1 MKTVQEITDYLGGTL
16 IGDAEHPI
24 NALGSLEHAGQGTL
38 TYAEADYLDQV
49 SDTGASCIL
58 IPSGKFPNKTVIL
71 VDNPRLAFAKI
82 AHWLFPFKPP
92 FNGIHETALVN
103 DHAVVSP
110 EIAIGAWTVVES
122 GAHIGRRTVIFPGC
136 YIGHNCHV
144 GDDCIVYPR
153 VVLYPDTKIGDR
165 AIIHAGAVIGADGFG
180 FVSNGEQQVKVPQI
194 GNVVIGSDV
203 EIGANTCIDR
213 GTLDTTHINDGS
225 KLDNL
230 CQIAHNV
237 QIGQHTVISSQTGIA
252 GSSHIGNQAI
262 IGGQV
267 GVGDHCHISD
277 QAMVGSQ
284 GGVLSR
290 KRIPSGE
297 VYWGTPAR
305 PLKDV
310 KLQQAHIGRL
320 PKLAQELKDLRA
332 EFIELKKNLAQSSS
346 D

>member
-1 MKTVQEITDYLGGTL
+1 MKTAQEIADYLGGTL
-16 IGDAEHPI
+16 IGNAENKI
-24 NALGSLEHAGQGTL
+24 NALGSLKHAGQGTL
-38 TYAEADYLDQV
+38 TYAETDYLNQV
-49 SDTGASCIL
+49 SDTRASCVL
-58 IPSGKFPNKTVIL
+58 VPSGQFPDQTVIV
-71 VDNPRLAFAKI
+71 VDNPRLAFAKT

-92 FNGIHETALVN
+92 FSGIHNTALV
-103 DHAVVSP
+103 DDQAVLSADV
-110 EIAIGAWTVVES
+110 AIGAWTIVES
-122 GAHIGRRTVIFPGC
+122 GAHIGQRTVIFPGC

-144 GDDCIVYPR
+144 GEDCIVYPR
-153 VVLYPDTKIGDR
+153 VVLYPTTQLGDR
-165 AIIHAGAVIGADGFG
+165 AIVHAGAVIGADGFG

-194 GNVVIGSDV
+194 GTVVIGSDV

-213 GTLDTTHINDGS
+213 GTLDTTRIDNGT

-237 QIGQHTVISSQTGIA
+237 QIGRDTVISSQTGIA

-277 QAMVGSQ
+277 QAMIGSQ
-284 GGVLSR
+284 GGIPSR

-320 PKLAQELKDLRA
+320 PKFAQEVKNLRA
-332 EFIELKKNLAQSSS
+332 EFNELKKSVTRSSS

>member
-1 MKTVQEITDYLGGTL
+1 MKTAQEIADYLGGTL
-16 IGDAEHPI
+16 IGKAEHKI

-38 TYAEADYLDQV
+38 TYAETDYLDQV
-49 SDTGASCIL
+49 SDTRASCVL
-58 IPSGKFPNKTVIL
+58 VPSGQFPNHTVIL

-92 FNGIHETALVN
+92 FNGIHDTALV
-103 DHAVVSP
+103 DAQAAVSANV
-110 EIAIGAWTVVES
+110 AIGAWTIVES
-122 GAHIGRRTVIFPGC
+122 GSNIGQRTVIFPGC
-136 YIGHNCHV
+136 YIGHNCHI
-144 GDDCIVYPR
+144 GEDCIVYPR
-153 VVLYPDTKIGDR
+153 VVLYAGTALGDR

-180 FVSNGEQQVKVPQI
+180 FVSNGEQQIKVPQL
-194 GNVVIGSDV
+194 GTVAIGSDV

-213 GTLDTTHINDGS
+213 GTLDTTHIDNGT

-237 QIGQHTVISSQTGIA
+237 QIGRDTAISSQTGIA
-252 GSSHIGNQAI
+252 GSSHIGNQVI

-267 GVGDHCHISD
+267 GVGDHCHIND
-277 QAMVGSQ
+277 QAMIGSQ
-284 GGVLSR
+284 GGIPSR

-320 PKLAQELKDLRA
+320 PKLAQEVKNLRA
-332 EFIELKKNLAQSSS
+332 EFNDLKKSSSQSSS